1 MSRIVKVCAIQG
13 GPCGMDREDNIQKH
27 LKYLDRAMAEQS
39 ADIVCFSEYSTIP
52 AFCGSQIPDNFRF
65 AEPIPDGPAS
75 KAFSA
80 AAKQYGIYIIVDI
93 FEDRGNGL
101 FYNSAPMFG
110 PDGKLVWGTLGDG
123 TLVQNYQKIHIPSS
137 MDADG
142 TLRANEKTYFHPGA
156 GPAIF
161 ATSFGKVAILICWD
175 KRFTEL
181 WKIYALRGAEIV
193 FNPMATWGAWRG
205 ETYFDEMRIMALY
218 NQYFVVGVGKSGVET
233 VFGEKEC
240 SGGSVI
246 ADPQG
251 AILSCAQAEPG
262 KAIFAEVDL
271 DTVKRSRIMT
281 PIMRD
286 RRPELYSSI
295 SDVSDGLC
303 PGGSEP

>member
-1 MSRIVKVCAIQG
+1 MSRIVKICAIQG
-13 GPCGMDREDNIQKH
+13 GPCGVNREDNIRMQ
-27 LKYLDRAMAEQS
+27 LDYLAHAMAERP

-52 AFCGSQIPDNFRF
+52 AFCSNQSPENFRF
-65 AEPIPDGPAS
+65 AEPIPDGPTS

-101 FYNSAPMFG
+101 FYNSAPIFG

-123 TLVQNYQKIHIPSS
+123 TAVQNYQKIHIPSS

-142 TLRANEKTYFHPGA
+142 SLRANEKTYFHPGA

-161 ATSFGKVAILICWD
+161 ETRFGKIAILICWD

-205 ETYFDEMRIMALY
+205 GTYFDEMRIMALY
-218 NQYFVVGVGKSGVET
+218 NQYFVVGVGKSGTET
-233 VFGEKEC
+233 AFGEKEC

-262 KAIFAEVDL
+262 KAIFAEIDL
-271 DTVKRSRIMT
+271 DTVRRSRIMT

-286 RRPELYSSI
+286 RRPELYSGILDASN
-295 SDVSDGLC
+295 SPLSGKV
-303 PGGSEP
+303 ER